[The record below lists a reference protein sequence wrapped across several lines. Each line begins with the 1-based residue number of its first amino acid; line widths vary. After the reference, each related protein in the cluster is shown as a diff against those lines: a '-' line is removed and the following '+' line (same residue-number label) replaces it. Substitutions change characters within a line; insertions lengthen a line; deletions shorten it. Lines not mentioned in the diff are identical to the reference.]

1 MPKLALQS
9 RLLWLFVLVGHAIG
23 AAGWLWFM
31 PHGFPVAHPRFWAND
46 AVPIALLVV
55 TILALVAAR
64 QQHYATVRITLLA
77 LAMMWAAAAIAGQ
90 LTFPISTQLR
100 WLAPLG

>member
-23 AAGWLWFM
+23 ALGWLWFM

-46 AVPIALLVV
+46 SVPIALLLV
-55 TILALVAAR
+55 TIVALFKAR
-64 QQHYATVRITLLA
+64 RQRYATVRVTLLA
-77 LAMMWAAAAIAGQ
+77 LATMWAAAAISGRVI
-90 LTFPISTQLR
+90 FPISTQLR
-100 WLAPLG
+100 WL